1 MILEIELPDG
11 RTAEIEVPEGMS
23 LEQAAQEVEQMY
35 QTNPDAFGPAPQ
47 QPQEP
52 GMLQQ
57 IEQAASKY
65 FPPYGV
71 VKGMFGEGQT
81 GGGMENYG
89 RGVASGLGSALRG
102 VRQGWN
108 KLTGDEEELAQ
119 LNQAEQAARQQ
130 LQQDTGGGFMSGAGR
145 IVGQAAPMTVAAG
158 LTPAVGGGVLASMG
172 AGAAGGALGG
182 ATTSLTPEEEAG
194 GNRTT
199 NAVIGGVLGGA
210 VPVVTRGATA
220 FSNALRKVKPSEAV
234 DDFAGRVLGAEPGK
248 SSEAYRAVTEATEAA
263 KAARMDTAGRMYS
276 AVDEAAAGA
285 RVPLRNTADLG
296 DSLDLPAA
304 LRDSLNPT
312 TRRVA
317 QGAASA
323 ADDAGEAS
331 FDELRA
337 AIKEVRAAKRALTP
351 KGPASSDRALIQA
364 ENLGRV
370 ENALLRDLD
379 DWANASPENKRIADA
394 LREADQWYSREA
406 APFTD
411 KNTPMGA
418 LLRSGGDE
426 KAVQSLLRKD
436 AGQAVEQMVEK
447 VPGVDDPLRQ
457 LYGHQLRSAMAKGPG
472 TGRAMA
478 SGGTTAEKLLSPEEA
493 AYLRDVASRME
504 GEGGAFISP
513 TLEGIIRRLGLEKA
527 NTMLG
532 GAYKYGQ
539 GPVKQK
545 GALSDFLRS
554 MSLGQSIEDDD

>member
-35 QTNPDAFGPAPQ
+35 QTNPDAFGAAPQ

-57 IEQAASKY
+57 VEQAASKY

-119 LNQAEQAARQQ
+119 LNQQEAAARQQ

-158 LTPAVGGGVLASMG
+158 LTPAVGGGVLASVG

-199 NAVIGGVLGGA
+199 NAVLGGVLGGA
-210 VPVVTRGATA
+210 VPLATRGATA

-276 AVDEAAAGA
+276 AVDDAAAGA

-436 AGQAVEQMVEK
+436 AGQAVE
-447 VPGVDDPLRQ
+447 
-457 LYGHQLRSAMAKGPG
+457 
-472 TGRAMA
+472 
-478 SGGTTAEKLLSPEEA
+478 
-493 AYLRDVASRME
+493 
-504 GEGGAFISP
+504 
-513 TLEGIIRRLGLEKA
+513 
-527 NTMLG
+527 
-532 GAYKYGQ
+532 
-539 GPVKQK
+539 
-545 GALSDFLRS
+545 
-554 MSLGQSIEDDD
+554 